1 LLLVV
6 LQLPRVLRLRLDR
19 LGGELLDLSARE
31 IGPGRAR
38 LALEL
43 DACCCSSSC
52 CCCGTVV
59 G

>member
-1 LLLVV
+1 M
-6 LQLPRVLRLRLDR
+6 QLHRVLRLRLGR
-19 LGGELLDLSARE
+19 LGDELLDLASSE

-43 DACCCSSSC
+43 DTCCCSSSC
-52 CCCGTVV
+52 CCCGMIV

>member
-1 LLLVV
+1 M
-6 LQLPRVLRLRLDR
+6 QLHRALRLRLGR
-19 LGGELLDLSARE
+19 LGDELLDLAVRE